1 MAISKKTREE
11 VYNKFNGLCA
21 YTGKPLD
28 EKWQVDHIRSKYNCI
43 YHKDIDNMNTI
54 DNYFPA
60 ISIVNH
66 YKRAETIEVFRQYML
81 SFHKRLAKLPKTTS
95 LGRTRKRIIYMNKV
109 AELFDITIDKPFSG
123 KFYFETL

>member
-1 MAISKKTREE
+1 MAISRKTREE

-43 YHKDIDNMNTI
+43 YHKDIKDMDSM

-60 ISIVNH
+60 ISIINH
-66 YKRAETIEVFRQYML
+66 YKRAETLEAFRQYML
-81 SFHKRLAKLPKTTS
+81 SFHKRLAKLPKRTS
-95 LGRTRKRIIYMNKV
+95 VKATEKRITYMNTI
-109 AELFDITIDKPFSG
+109 ADLFDITIDKPFSG